1 MFLKLC
7 FHCFRWSSSVK
18 SWVHSLRDEEEGE
31 SMGDHDTLCSSV
43 RPETGVKLRLR
54 QIQTRTRSVL
64 NICDKLQRYDNTE
77 V

>member
-1 MFLKLC
+1 
-7 FHCFRWSSSVK
+7 
-18 SWVHSLRDEEEGE
+18 
-31 SMGDHDTLCSSV
+31 MGDHDTLCSSV